1 MVKLPILFLISR
13 LIFLAFVILASF
25 FIPLREGYL
34 GSQLYPTQPDL
45 IWMWANFDG
54 RHFLQI
60 AQGGYDNYNFAYF
73 PLYPLIIYLL
83 GFLLPIPLIYI
94 GILVSSL
101 FFIFAMNMIYKII
114 KLDFD
119 SSIAKLTLILVAF
132 FPLAFFYHSVY
143 ADSLFLAL
151 STTSFYFARRAER
164 NKHYWFLS
172 GIFGGLCILTR
183 LSGIAL
189 IPALAVEWYLQN
201 RRLFLNRNLSKLVL
215 IFLKTG
221 AIAVG
226 LASLGLIIYM
236 VYLQFFFGDFLLF
249 QKSMSAWQQSKF
261 ILPPQTIFR
270 YIKIL
275 LLVDKS
281 LLVYW
286 IAVFELVS
294 LIVYLYLTWYVWR
307 YIRMSYGIF
316 MFVLLSLVIFTGTFA
331 GTPRYLL
338 HLFPGFLAMA
348 LILNKSKST
357 ILKIGLFLFYI
368 IFGFILTGLYTR
380 GYFIT

>member
-1 MVKLPILFLISR
+1 M
-13 LIFLAFVILASF
+13 
-25 FIPLREGYL
+25 
-34 GSQLYPTQPDL
+34 
-45 IWMWANFDG
+45 
-54 RHFLQI
+54 LQ
-60 AQGGYDNYNFAYF
+60 
-73 PLYPLIIYLL
+73 
-83 GFLLPIPLIYI
+83 
-94 GILVSSL
+94 
-101 FFIFAMNMIYKII
+101 
-114 KLDFD
+114 
-119 SSIAKLTLILVAF
+119 
-132 FPLAFFYHSVY
+132 
-143 ADSLFLAL
+143 
-151 STTSFYFARRAER
+151 
-164 NKHYWFLS
+164 
-172 GIFGGLCILTR
+172 GIFF
-183 LSGIAL
+183 
-189 IPALAVEWYLQN
+189 QN

-261 ILPPQTIFR
+261 ILPPQTLFR